1 MALINTVSSLY
12 VLFLTVLVE
21 HTLLILRGSGGWK
34 KKKKRVDILRKDH
47 NRDNNTFPNRYALS
61 VISTSNLFFSF
72 SKRMPL
78 A

>member
-34 KKKKRVDILRKDH
+34 KKKKS
-47 NRDNNTFPNRYALS
+47 RY
-61 VISTSNLFFSF
+61 TE
-72 SKRMPL
+72 KRSQ
-78 A
+78 